1 MDRLEVLKKALEK
14 DPNNPLGL
22 YGYAMELYKNKK
34 YNEAIEIF
42 NKYLSLYE
50 DQGAAYRTLAQC
62 YIQIGN
68 LEKAIETYEEGIKKA
83 MKFNHPTMVEEF
95 KQEVEQLKNFL

>member
-1 MDRLEVLKKALEK
+1 MDRLEALKKALEK

-42 NKYLSLYE
+42 KNIYLFMKTRERLTE
-50 DQGAAYRTLAQC
+50 HLPNATFK
-62 YIQIGN
+62 
-68 LEKAIETYEEGIKKA
+68 LEI
-83 MKFNHPTMVEEF
+83 
-95 KQEVEQLKNFL
+95 